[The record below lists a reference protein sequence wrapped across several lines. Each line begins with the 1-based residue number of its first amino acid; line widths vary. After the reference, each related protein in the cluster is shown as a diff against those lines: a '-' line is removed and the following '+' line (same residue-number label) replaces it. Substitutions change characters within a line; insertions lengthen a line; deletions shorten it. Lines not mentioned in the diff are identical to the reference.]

1 MDQNAI
7 LLALG
12 GIGAAAL
19 LSQWL
24 AWRLRLPAILS
35 CCCPG
40 SSPARYS
47 AGLDPDEMFGPC
59 CSHWYPWQWR

>member
-24 AWRLRLPAILS
+24 AWRLRLP
-35 CCCPG
+35 
-40 SSPARYS
+40 
-47 AGLDPDEMFGPC
+47 
-59 CSHWYPWQWR
+59 